1 MKTVPRVFAYL
12 RRYPWMALGTL
23 GCAIVSTLMYMVF
36 PAVTK
41 RVIDEVLLPQHHPE
55 RLTPLVLIAALAF
68 AVQNGLN
75 SLRIILNNT
84 FEQRVIF
91 DLRSDLYSHIQML
104 PLRWFDNRA
113 TGDLMT
119 RILEDVT
126 SVERML
132 IDGIEQG
139 VVAVLQLVV
148 VLGMM
153 FYYSVSLTF
162 VALAPLPILA
172 AGALWYTLTAHR
184 RYRLQR
190 RASSVMNSL
199 LHDNLAGIRQIK
211 SYVREGAEHR
221 RFNSVSDR
229 LRDAT
234 LVVMR
239 VWGMYHPSMILLGS
253 LGIVLTVWVGARMVL
268 AGTMPQ
274 GHLFAFLML
283 TGFLYEPINKLHQ
296 LNQLVQAGRAAG
308 ERVFEIIDEPVEP
321 GWNVEKSAGRVRGD
335 VRFDEVGFSYGKE
348 GAPALQHITFHA
360 RPGETIAL
368 VGTTGA
374 GKSTLVNLL
383 TRFYEYD
390 SGEILID
397 DIPLREFGMR
407 RLREMIGVVTQ
418 ESFLFNGTIRENL
431 LMGRPDASDAEV
443 LAAAEAANARGFID
457 RLPNGLDSVVGER
470 GVKLSVGE
478 KQRIS
483 IARALLKD
491 PPILILD
498 EATAS
503 VDTTTERLIQEALE
517 HLMSHRTCF
526 VIAHRLS
533 TILRADQILVLERGR
548 IIERG
553 THASL
558 LELGGKY
565 ARLWEQSF
573 LEKPIEELEEN
584 APPSGTNAERRTP
597 NSRRDGRPAGLELS
611 SVALRCAKRESK
623 RCRNP
628 TLRVAKRL
636 QKKLQALGELLVFQL
651 QGAVTFLGFLQSAA
665 FFAQA
670 LLEIADPV
678 LDVDRHSAG
687 GRSDGRNFLRGEV
700 PLGLRDDQRHLA
712 HAPA

>member
-1 MKTVPRVFAYL
+1 MRIAAALRMLPLRLMKTVPRVFAYL
-12 RRYPWMALGTL
+12 RRYPWMAAGTL
-23 GCAIVSTLMYMVF
+23 SCAIVSTLMLVVF

-41 RVIDEVLLPQHHPE
+41 RVIDEVLTQHHAE
-55 RLTPLVLIAALAF
+55 RLMPLVLIAGLAF
-68 AVQNGLN
+68 VLQNGLN

-148 VLGMM
+148 VLGLM
-153 FYYSVSLTF
+153 FYYSVSLSF
-162 VALAPLPILA
+162 IGLAPLPVLA
-172 AGALWYTLTAHR
+172 GGALWYTLTAHR

-190 RASSVMNSL
+190 RAASAMNSL

-211 SYVREGAEHR
+211 SFVREREEHG
-221 RFNSVSDR
+221 RFNAVSNQ
-229 LRDAT
+229 LRHAT
-234 LVVMR
+234 LIVMR
-239 VWGMYHPSMILLGS
+239 VWGMYHPSMYLIGQ
-253 LGIVLTVWVGARMVL
+253 LGIVLTVYFGAKMVL
-268 AGTMPQ
+268 GGAMQQ
-274 GHLFAFLML
+274 GDLFAFLML

-308 ERVFEIIDEPVEP
+308 ERVFEIIDEPIEP
-321 GWNVEKSAGRVRGD
+321 GWGLEKAAARVTGD
-335 VRFDEVGFSYGKE
+335 VRYDDVGFSYGKE
-348 GAPALQHITFHA
+348 GVPALQHITFHA
-360 RPGETIAL
+360 QPGETMAL

-397 DIPLREFGMR
+397 GKPIREFGMR
-407 RLREMIGVVTQ
+407 RLREVIGVVTQ
-418 ESFLFNGTIRENL
+418 ESFLFNGSIRENL
-431 LMGRPDASDAEV
+431 LMGRPDASEAEV

-457 RLPNGLDSVVGER
+457 RLPQGLESIVGER

-478 KQRIS
+478 KQRVS

-558 LELGGKY
+558 VELGGKY

-573 LEKPIEELEEN
+573 LEKPVEAAEEN
-584 APPSGTNAERRTP
+584 AQRPMPNAERPIEEET
-597 NSRRDGRPAGLELS
+597 
-611 SVALRCAKRESK
+611 
-623 RCRNP
+623 
-628 TLRVAKRL
+628 
-636 QKKLQALGELLVFQL
+636 
-651 QGAVTFLGFLQSAA
+651 
-665 FFAQA
+665 
-670 LLEIADPV
+670 
-678 LDVDRHSAG
+678 LDVP
-687 GRSDGRNFLRGEV
+687 V
-700 PLGLRDDQRHLA
+700 
-712 HAPA
+712 

>member
-1 MKTVPRVFAYL
+1 MNTVPRVFAYL
-12 RRYPWMALGTL
+12 RRYPWMAVGTL
-23 GCAIVSTLMYMVF
+23 GCAILSTLMVLVF
-36 PAVTK
+36 PWVTK
-41 RVIDEVLLPQHHPE
+41 RLVDEVLNQHHAE
-55 RLTPLVLIAALAF
+55 RLMPLVLKAAVAF
-68 AVQNGLN
+68 VLQNGLS
-75 SLRIILNNT
+75 SLRIVLNNT

-162 VALAPLPILA
+162 VALAPLPLLA
-172 AGALWYTLTAHR
+172 GGALWYTLTAHR

-190 RASSVMNSL
+190 RAASAMNSL

-211 SYVREGAEHR
+211 SYVRESTEHR

-239 VWGMYHPSMILLGS
+239 VWGMYHPSMILIGS

-268 AGTMPQ
+268 AGGMPL
-274 GHLFAFLML
+274 GNLFAFLML

-308 ERVFEIIDEPVEP
+308 ERVFEIMDEPVEP
-321 GWNVEKSAGRVRGD
+321 GWEAAKPAVRVRGD
-335 VRFDEVGFSYGKE
+335 VRFDEVGFGYGKE
-348 GAPALQHITFHA
+348 NAPALQQITFHA

-383 TRFYEYD
+383 TRFYEYET
-390 SGEILID
+390 GEILID
-397 DIPLREFGMR
+397 GIPIREFGMR

-418 ESFLFNGTIRENL
+418 ESFLFNGSIRDNL

-478 KQRIS
+478 KQRLS

-533 TILRADQILVLERGR
+533 TILRSNQILVLERGR

-573 LEKPIEELEEN
+573 LEKPLEEN
-584 APPSGTNAERRTP
+584 VERPTP
-597 NSRRDGRPAGLELS
+597 NVECPIPE
-611 SVALRCAKRESK
+611 E
-623 RCRNP
+623 
-628 TLRVAKRL
+628 T
-636 QKKLQALGELLVFQL
+636 
-651 QGAVTFLGFLQSAA
+651 
-665 FFAQA
+665 
-670 LLEIADPV
+670 
-678 LDVDRHSAG
+678 LDVS
-687 GRSDGRNFLRGEV
+687 V
-700 PLGLRDDQRHLA
+700 
-712 HAPA
+712 

>member
-1 MKTVPRVFAYL
+1 MGTVWRVFAYL
-12 RRYPWMALGTL
+12 KRYPLLALGTL
-23 GCAIVSTLMYMVF
+23 SCAILGTLMVIVF

-41 RVIDEVLLPQHHPE
+41 LIIDEVLVQRRPE

-68 AVQNGLN
+68 VLQHGLN
-75 SLRIILNNT
+75 SIRIVLNNT
-84 FEQRVIF
+84 FEQKVIF

-119 RILEDVT
+119 RILEDVN

-132 IDGIEQG
+132 IDGVEQG
-139 VVAVLQLVV
+139 VVALLQAVI

-153 FYYSVSLTF
+153 FYVSTSLTL
-162 VALAPLPILA
+162 VGLAPAPLLA
-172 AGALWYTLTAHR
+172 GGALWYTLTAHR

-190 RASSVMNSL
+190 RASSAMNSL

-211 SYVREGAEHR
+211 SFVREREEHG

-229 LRDAT
+229 LRHAT

-239 VWGMYHPSMILLGS
+239 VWAVYHPSMYLIGS
-253 LGIVLTVWVGARMVL
+253 LGIILVVWVGARAVL
-268 AGTMPQ
+268 GGTMAV
-274 GHLFAFLML
+274 GDLVAFLML

-308 ERVFEIIDEPVEP
+308 ERVFEIMDQPIEP
-321 GWNVEKSAGRVRGD
+321 GWDVQTTSHGIRGEVRYENVSFNYGD
-335 VRFDEVGFSYGKE
+335 EHV
-348 GAPALQHITFHA
+348 PALQQISFHA

-383 TRFYEYD
+383 ARFYEFT
-390 SGEILID
+390 SGAITID
-397 DIPLREFGMR
+397 GRPIREFGVHT
-407 RLREMIGVVTQ
+407 LREMIGMVTQ

-431 LMGRPDASDAEV
+431 LFGKPDATDDE
-443 LAAAEAANARGFID
+443 LLEAAEAANARAFIE

-478 KQRIS
+478 KQRLS

-503 VDTTTERLIQEALE
+503 VDTTTERLIQQALE
-517 HLMSHRTCF
+517 NLMFHRTCI

-533 TILRADQILVLERGR
+533 TIVRADQILVLDHGR

-553 THASL
+553 THAEL
-558 LELGGKY
+558 LALGGKY
-565 ARLWEQSF
+565 ARLCEQSF
-573 LEKPIEELEEN
+573 LETPGGEIGSLAELT
-584 APPSGTNAERRTP
+584 AS
-597 NSRRDGRPAGLELS
+597 
-611 SVALRCAKRESK
+611 
-623 RCRNP
+623 
-628 TLRVAKRL
+628 
-636 QKKLQALGELLVFQL
+636 
-651 QGAVTFLGFLQSAA
+651 
-665 FFAQA
+665 
-670 LLEIADPV
+670 
-678 LDVDRHSAG
+678 
-687 GRSDGRNFLRGEV
+687 
-700 PLGLRDDQRHLA
+700 
-712 HAPA
+712 

>member
-1 MKTVPRVFAYL
+1 MRIVWRVFAYL
-12 RRYPWMALGTL
+12 KRYPWMALGTL
-23 GCAIVSTLMYMVF
+23 SCAVVGTAMVLVF

-41 RVIDEVLLPQHHPE
+41 RVVDEVLNQHHPE
-55 RLTPLVLIAALAF
+55 RLMPLILVAAVAF
-68 AVQNGLN
+68 LLQNGLN

-139 VVAVLQLVV
+139 VTAVLQLFI
-148 VLGMM
+148 VLAMM
-153 FYYSVSLTF
+153 IYFSVTLTL
-162 VALAPLPILA
+162 VGIAPLPVLA
-172 AGALWYTLTAHR
+172 GGALWYTLTAHR

-190 RASSVMNSL
+190 RASSAMNSL

-211 SYVREGAEHR
+211 SFVRERDQHT
-221 RFNSVSDR
+221 RFNSVSDQ
-229 LRDAT
+229 LRHAT

-239 VWGMYHPSMILLGS
+239 VWAIYHPSMYLIGS

-268 AGTMPQ
+268 AGTMQQ
-274 GHLFAFLML
+274 GDLFAFLML

-308 ERVFEIIDEPVEP
+308 ERVFEIIDEPIEP
-321 GWNVEKSAGRVRGD
+321 GWDVAKPTVRVRGD
-335 VRFDEVGFSYGKE
+335 VRYDDAGFSYGKD
-348 GAPALQHITFHA
+348 GSPALQHISFHA

-383 TRFYEYD
+383 TRFYEYET
-390 SGEILID
+390 GEILID
-397 DIPLREFGMR
+397 GTPIREFGTR

-418 ESFLFNGTIRENL
+418 ESFLFNGSIRENL
-431 LMGRPDASDAEV
+431 LMGRPDATDEEV
-443 LAAAEAANARGFID
+443 LRAAEAANARGFID
-457 RLPNGLDSVVGER
+457 LLPKGLDSVVGER

-478 KQRIS
+478 KQRLS

-517 HLMSHRTCF
+517 HLMAHRTCF

-533 TILRADQILVLERGR
+533 TILRADQILVLEHGR

-553 THASL
+553 THSSL

-573 LEKPIEELEEN
+573 LEKPVEPEETNVQRPTSNVQLPTPEE
-584 APPSGTNAERRTP
+584 T
-597 NSRRDGRPAGLELS
+597 
-611 SVALRCAKRESK
+611 
-623 RCRNP
+623 
-628 TLRVAKRL
+628 
-636 QKKLQALGELLVFQL
+636 
-651 QGAVTFLGFLQSAA
+651 
-665 FFAQA
+665 
-670 LLEIADPV
+670 
-678 LDVDRHSAG
+678 LDV
-687 GRSDGRNFLRGEV
+687 
-700 PLGLRDDQRHLA
+700 
-712 HAPA
+712 PA